1 MFERLLLPL
10 LFVALALVGQ
20 HVLASELQEALQR
33 AAPQLD
39 GRVLQAALQALHC
52 AERDTPNKANRL
64 AVIDYS
70 RPSLERRMWV
80 FDLSRRSLLQRE
92 FVAHGR
98 ESGELFAERF
108 SNLPGS
114 HQSSL
119 GLFRGAESYRGRHGH
134 SLRLDG
140 LEAGLNDLA
149 RARALVIHGADY
161 VAPDWVQKYGRMG
174 RSLGCPA
181 VQQEVIRLVVD
192 QLEDGQ
198 YLFAWHPQL
207 AEDRYRSCAPLSAAR
222 SVE

>member
-10 LFVALALVGQ
+10 LFVVLGLAGQ
-20 HVLASELQEALQR
+20 RVLASELQEVLQR
-33 AAPQLD
+33 VAPQLD
-39 GRVLQAALQALHC
+39 GRVLQVALQALHC
-52 AERDTPNKANRL
+52 AELGAPSKANRL

-70 RPSLERRMWV
+70 RPSVERRMWV
-80 FDLSRRSLLQRE
+80 FDLSQRRLLQRE

-119 GLFRGAESYRGRHGH
+119 GLFRGAKSYRGRHGH

-161 VAPDWVQKYGRMG
+161 VAPEWVQKYGRMG

-207 AEDRYRSCAPLSAAR
+207 AEDRYRSCATLSAAR

>member
-20 HVLASELQEALQR
+20 RALASELQEALQD

-80 FDLSRRSLLQRE
+80 FDLSQRSLLQRE

-114 HQSSL
+114 HQSFVVPRVIVADMATHCAWMGWKQGSMT
-119 GLFRGAESYRGRHGH
+119 RHVPGH
-134 SLRLDG
+134 
-140 LEAGLNDLA
+140 
-149 RARALVIHGADY
+149 
-161 VAPDWVQKYGRMG
+161 W
-174 RSLGCPA
+174 
-181 VQQEVIRLVVD
+181 
-192 QLEDGQ
+192 
-198 YLFAWHPQL
+198 
-207 AEDRYRSCAPLSAAR
+207 
-222 SVE
+222 

>member
-10 LFVALALVGQ
+10 LLVVLVLVGQ
-20 HVLASELQEALQR
+20 RVLADELQEALQR
-33 AAPQLD
+33 EAPQLD
-39 GRVLQAALQALHC
+39 GRGLQAALQALHC
-52 AERDTPNKANRL
+52 AERDTANKANRL

-70 RPSLERRMWV
+70 RPSVERRMWV
-80 FDLSRRSLLQRE
+80 FDLSRRRLLQCE

-140 LEAGLNDLA
+140 LEPGFNDLA

-161 VAPDWVQKYGRMG
+161 VAPDWGQKYGRMG

-181 VQQEVIRLVVD
+181 VQLEVIRLVVD
-192 QLEDGQ
+192 QLENGQ

-207 AEDRYRSCAPLSAAR
+207 AEDRYLSCATFSAAR
-222 SVE
+222 SAE